1 MNLRCITFVLGFLL
15 LSGMPSVL
23 ADEGVI
29 YNKVSLQTQAER
41 DVPNDLMTVVLA
53 VEHQGK
59 QPSALA
65 EKVNRNIQWAIE
77 RTKKH
82 PYIESST
89 QAYYTY
95 PIYKDGLV
103 VGWRAIQQ
111 LELRSEEIAGLTDL
125 VGVLQEKLQVK
136 QINFSPTRATRL
148 QIENELIEEALA
160 SYKRRV
166 GIVQKHMDNMDY
178 RIIELHVNTGGQR
191 PPVMYAERAMVQAM
205 DARKAPAVEA
215 GTSKISVTV
224 SGSVQF
230 F

>member
-1 MNLRCITFVLGFLL
+1 MNPRCIPFVLGFLL
-15 LSGMPSVL
+15 LPGIPSVF

-29 YNKVSLQTQAER
+29 FNKVSLQAQAER
-41 DVPNDLMTVVLA
+41 DVPNDLMTVILA

-59 QPSALA
+59 KPSSLA
-65 EKVNRNIQWAIE
+65 EKVNRDMQWAIE
-77 RTKKH
+77 RTKKY

-95 PIYKDGLV
+95 PIYKDLLV
-103 VGWRAIQQ
+103 TGWRASQQ
-111 LELRSEEIAGLTDL
+111 LELKSEEIAGLTDL
-125 VGVLQEKLQVK
+125 VGVLQEKLHVK

-178 RIIELHVNTGGQR
+178 RIIELHVNTGSQR
-191 PPVMYAERAMVQAM
+191 PPVMYAERAMAQAM
-205 DARKAPAVEA
+205 DARKPPAVEA
-215 GTSKISVTV
+215 GTSKLTVTV